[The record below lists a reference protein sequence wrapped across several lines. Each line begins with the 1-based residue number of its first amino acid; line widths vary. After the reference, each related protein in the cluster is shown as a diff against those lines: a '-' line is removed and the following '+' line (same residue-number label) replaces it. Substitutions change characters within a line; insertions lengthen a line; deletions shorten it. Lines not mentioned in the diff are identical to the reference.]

1 MLIWE
6 SLFIWA
12 KSRKTM
18 QGYSRSKSDF
28 RELLV
33 SKFYTMEELNGCL
46 WLWAENTDYLL
57 TSSEIEELPELK
69 QQDDK
74 IIEYSQSWTPHC
86 TLYSAFGAVS
96 DLFNYEFKQSE
107 IDEIVEESY
116 KRGRIRWEW
125 WYVKSA
131 VDLVADYWNEH
142 HANLGKVVYYRVSLS
157 DTETVDK
164 ILSKNYTLCSWYR
177 GNSKYNADY
186 KEDCILNW
194 VSFGTSTYGHAVSWI
209 GRNGN
214 RYIKDNYKGRK
225 NWKLFT
231 NIYKVEH
238 TPSELVS
245 GWTYFADAYLYTKV
259 SNIERI
265 KKLNEMKTRILNWEQ
280 INSELWE
287 MSGSKTHK
295 DKLHDMNNF
304 YRDWVAYIDS
314 ELKTLT

>member
-1 MLIWE
+1 
-6 SLFIWA
+6 
-12 KSRKTM
+12 
-18 QGYSRSKSDF
+18 
-28 RELLV
+28 
-33 SKFYTMEELNGCL
+33 MEELNGCL
-46 WLWAENTDYLL
+46 WLWAENTDFLL
-57 TSSEIEELPELK
+57 SWWEVNSLPELT

-96 DLFNYEFKQSE
+96 DLFNYEFTQKE

-116 KRGRIRWEW
+116 KRGRIKWEW

-131 VDLVADYWNEH
+131 VNLVADYWNEH
-142 HANLGKVVYYRVSLS
+142 HSNLGKVVYYRVSLY

-194 VSFGTSTYGHAVSWI
+194 TTFWTSTYGHAVSWI

-225 NWKLFT
+225 NWKLPT

-245 GWTYFADAYLYTKV
+245 GGTYFQDAYVYVKVDNEAEVRRLETLKTECLNCIKELQTIYHLVNDTNFQWILHYTADKLRAKIADA
-259 SNIERI
+259 ER
-265 KKLNEMKTRILNWEQ
+265 
-280 INSELWE
+280 EL
-287 MSGSKTHK
+287 SK
-295 DKLHDMNNF
+295 
-304 YRDWVAYIDS
+304 YR
-314 ELKTLT
+314 